1 MHARVRNPMTTLARR
16 FTAACAAAM
25 LLVQIAG
32 AQEAP
37 GEEPPRRYTVEL
49 IVFAYDESVSSGNE
63 VFVPEAPPA
72 ERLPEY
78 GDRAADPAFP
88 EDLPETYGDAR
99 AAPFPIDPPD
109 DLREPAERAD
119 DAAGASLTDRPP
131 ARQWIELE
139 LHAEQQPRMNEIYGR
154 LVDIDAY
161 RPLMRAAWT
170 QTTHARDEAPA
181 LHLQSLG
188 SAPPGLDGTVTLYAG
203 RFVHLVLDLALD
215 AAPDDA
221 PAEAVLYRG
230 DGRRADDY
238 AADPFGAPL
247 RYRLEED
254 RIMRVDDVRY
264 FDHPRFGVIARVT
277 VPEDAEPPVEGELQE
292 TVTGSDQ
299 AL

>member
-1 MHARVRNPMTTLARR
+1 MHARVRKRTTTPARLA
-16 FTAACAAAM
+16 AGCAALM
-25 LLVQIAG
+25 LLGQIAG

-37 GEEPPRRYTVEL
+37 AEEPPRRYTVEL

-63 VFVPEAPPA
+63 VFVPEAPPV
-72 ERLPEY
+72 EQIPEY
-78 GDRAADPAFP
+78 GDRPADPAFP
-88 EDLPETYGDAR
+88 EDLPESYGDAR
-99 AAPFPIDPPD
+99 AEPFTDGPPD
-109 DLREPAERAD
+109 EPREPAERAD
-119 DAAGASLTDRPP
+119 DAAGVSLADRPP

-139 LHAEQQPRMNEIYGR
+139 LHAEQRPRMNEIYGR

-170 QTTHARDEAPA
+170 QTTHGRDEAPA

-188 SAPPGLDGTVTLYAG
+188 AAPPGLDGTVTLYAG

-215 AAPDDA
+215 AAPDGA
-221 PAEAVLYRG
+221 TAEGVLYRG
-230 DGRRADDY
+230 DGRRADGY
-238 AADPFGAPL
+238 GADPFAAPL

-264 FDHPRFGVIARVT
+264 FDHPRLGVIARVT
-277 VPEDAEPPVEGELQE
+277 VPEDAEPPVEGEPQE